1 MLILY
6 HTNEENEKDGIFLYW
21 YWRIYT
27 YITHLKKEYNIFCVY
42 TYVYKNKKM
51 MFVKKFTLSDG
62 KGKKKKKMRRFF
74 KRVYLSKYR
83 KKTFKDRKNAMC
95 VVMQSICER
104 FFFRYLSN
112 IL

>member
-1 MLILY
+1 MVYFYIDI
-6 HTNEENEKDGIFLYW
+6 EEY
-21 YWRIYT
+21 IY
-27 YITHLKKEYNIFCVY
+27 YPFKKKEYNIFCVY
-42 TYVYKNKKM
+42 TYVYQNKKM

-104 FFFRYLSN
+104 FVFRYLSN